1 MPQGYLQRGTDST
14 FGRHNLD
21 DAIAYYSEVVSLQ
34 PNPSILAKTYA
45 ARASIYANKRKY
57 NLALLD
63 FTSTIEE
70 DPNEIIAYYG
80 RGTIYGISG
89 EHDLAIEDYT
99 KALELDPEF
108 AEVYVQ
114 RGAAYV
120 ANDEVDSAFE

>member
-1 MPQGYLQRGTDST
+1 MMPLPTIVKSYR
-14 FGRHNLD
+14 
-21 DAIAYYSEVVSLQ
+21 YSQ
-34 PNPSILAKTYA
+34 IPSIVDKAHA
-45 ARASIYANKRKY
+45 ARALIYVNKREY

-63 FTSTIEE
+63 LTRTIEE

-99 KALELDPEF
+99 KALELDPEY
-108 AEVYVQ
+108 AEVYVH

-120 ANDEVDSAFE
+120 EKNKVDLALAGL